1 MLLEYNWPGN
11 IRELQNII
19 ERAVI
24 LSKGLI
30 DVIHIGLDIQEDMDG
45 VNEGLLKST
54 EKETIQRVI
63 SEVGGNRRKA
73 AEILGISLRTLQYR
87 IKEYGLN

>member
-1 MLLEYNWPGN
+1 
-11 IRELQNII
+11 
-19 ERAVI
+19 VI

-30 DVIHIGLDIQEDMDG
+30 DVIHIGLDIQEDMDA

-87 IKEYGLN
+87 IKEYGLT

>member
-1 MLLEYNWPGN
+1 
-11 IRELQNII
+11 
-19 ERAVI
+19 

-30 DVIHIGLDIQEDMDG
+30 DVIHIGLDIQEDMVG
-45 VNEGLLKST
+45 ANEGLLKST

>member
-1 MLLEYNWPGN
+1 
-11 IRELQNII
+11 
-19 ERAVI
+19 
-24 LSKGLI
+24 
-30 DVIHIGLDIQEDMDG
+30 VIHIGLDIQEDMDG

>member
-1 MLLEYNWPGN
+1 
-11 IRELQNII
+11 
-19 ERAVI
+19 
-24 LSKGLI
+24 
-30 DVIHIGLDIQEDMDG
+30 MDG